1 MFVKCFL
8 LLQNSNPRTEVDK
21 DLCIVI
27 SSFVEIWWLKSYTS
41 EKHLFRT
48 TWAWPVSWHDKGH
61 WHTALSFQVVTF
73 VCPFSRA
80 QESQILNCHQ
90 VTAEYSD
97 HRLKGRAHCLFVPFP
112 GPSHWS
118 LTKGPFPFQFEGS
131 HTFHLQVHAEARLSL
146 CWNVV
151 VQNTFEIEV
160 PC

>member
-80 QESQILNCHQ
+80 QESQIVNCHQ

-97 HRLKGRAHCLFVPFP
+97 HRLKRAHCLFVPFP

-118 LTKGPFPFQFEGS
+118 LTLSVWRVSHLSSSGPCRSQTFPLLKCCS
-131 HTFHLQVHAEARLSL
+131 PKYI
-146 CWNVV
+146 WNRSALLNKHV
-151 VQNTFEIEV
+151 
-160 PC
+160 